1 VAYVVCQHKALP
13 ELLAHFGLH
22 SQPVRN
28 LVVVGGGAI
37 GRLVAASASRRGV
50 KVRVI
55 ERREERCEELVDQ
68 LGDVMV
74 LHGDGTDLSLLEE
87 ENVGAADVFAAVTD
101 DEEDNVLIALL
112 GRKMGA
118 RRTIARVAHMGYVPL
133 VSTLGLDLVVS
144 PRFAAVGAILRHLRR
159 GKVLNVAALK
169 DEGAEVIEVEAQET
183 SALVGKPLA
192 EVKVPAGALVAAVV
206 REGEVLIP
214 GGETVVRPGDH
225 LVIFLQRRVLGKV
238 EKLLT
243 VSLEYF

>member
-1 VAYVVCQHKALP
+1 MS
-13 ELLAHFGLH
+13 HFGLQ
-22 SQPVRN
+22 STQVRN

-37 GRLVAASASRRGV
+37 GRMVAAGAAKRGI

-55 ERREERCEELVDQ
+55 EKDEARCEALVEQ
-68 LGDVMV
+68 LNDVMV

-112 GRKMGA
+112 GKKMGA
-118 RRTIARVAHMGYVPL
+118 KRTIARVAHMGYVPL

-159 GKVLNVAALK
+159 GKVLSVAALK

-192 EVKVPAGALVAAVV
+192 EVKLPAGVLVAAVV
-206 REGEVLIP
+206 RGGEVLIP
-214 GGETVVRPGDH
+214 DGSTVVQPGDH
-225 LVIFLQRRVLGKV
+225 MVIFLLRKVLGKL

>member
-1 VAYVVCQHKALP
+1 
-13 ELLAHFGLH
+13 
-22 SQPVRN
+22 
-28 LVVVGGGAI
+28 
-37 GRLVAASASRRGV
+37 
-50 KVRVI
+50 
-55 ERREERCEELVDQ
+55 
-68 LGDVMV
+68 
-74 LHGDGTDLSLLEE
+74 
-87 ENVGAADVFAAVTD
+87 
-101 DEEDNVLIALL
+101 
-112 GRKMGA
+112 
-118 RRTIARVAHMGYVPL
+118 
-133 VSTLGLDLVVS
+133 VS

-183 SALVGKPLA
+183 SALVGKPLS

-214 GGETVVRPGDH
+214 GGDTVVRPGDH